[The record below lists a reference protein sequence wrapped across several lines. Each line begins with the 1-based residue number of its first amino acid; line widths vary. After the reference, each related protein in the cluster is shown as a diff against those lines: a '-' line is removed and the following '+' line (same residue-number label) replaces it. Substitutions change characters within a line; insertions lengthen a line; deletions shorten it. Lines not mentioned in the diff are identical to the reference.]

1 MDGILGIGRGSS
13 TSNEISAPQI
23 MDVLSNNKLIG
34 AKIYGIHLSRA
45 SNGVLDGELNLGK
58 VNEER
63 FDGEMNYIDCVDND
77 TGFWEI
83 PLENAGVN
91 GDEIR
96 LSAGGSGKRTAIM
109 DTGTSFILMPR
120 SDAEAIHA
128 PIQGASQDG
137 ETFFV
142 PCDSDAVVQFGFHGK
157 KYNISTADW
166 IGAETSEKGKCRS
179 NIIGRKTFSD
189 SQWLVG
195 DTFLKNVYSVFDFDK
210 SRVGLGVK
218 GGEEEEVDASSASA
232 SASTATGRFMS
243 CATSLCAIAN
253 NTITVGATS
262 SASPSASR
270 TASSA
275 SGTETADPTSAAES
289 QAQDEEGN
297 AGARASASLL
307 LSLVA
312 VATTSLFI

>member
-23 MDVLSNNKLIG
+23 MDVLSANKLIG
-34 AKIYGIHLSRA
+34 AKLYGIHLSRA
-45 SNGVLDGELNLGK
+45 TDGVADGELNLGQ

-63 FDGEMNYIDCVDND
+63 FDGEINFIDCVDND

-83 PLENAGVN
+83 PLDNAGIDGQEVN
-91 GDEIR
+91 
-96 LSAGGSGKRTAIM
+96 LAGAKRTAIM

-120 SDAEAIHA
+120 GDAEAIHK
-128 PIQGASQDG
+128 PIQGSSQDG

-142 PCDSDAVVQFGFHGK
+142 PCDSRAVVQFGFHGV

-166 IGAETSEKGKCRS
+166 IGAETGEKGVCRS
-179 NIIGRKTFSD
+179 NIIGRKTFGD
-189 SQWLVG
+189 GQWLVG

-218 GGEEEEVDASSASA
+218 GGSGEVDASSASA
-232 SASTATGRFMS
+232 SASASTATGTFVS
-243 CATSLCAIAN
+243 CDTSSCAIADG
-253 NTITVGATS
+253 TILVGATTS
-262 SASPSASR
+262 SPSASR
-270 TASSA
+270 TASGA
-275 SGTETADPTSAAES
+275 NTANPTSTAES
-289 QAQDEEGN
+289 QAQDEEGD

-307 LSLVA
+307 LILVT